1 VLAVRLPR
9 FLQFKGYDVKD
20 FKEYLSEGR
29 IEVHLEVKDGRDRRC
44 NRCKTELS
52 GYSGQHRMKI
62 EGLPLMGHRLFI
74 YFWRM
79 KGFCQ
84 TCKKH
89 RSERVHF
96 LSELSPHYTKD
107 YAWGLGRFC
116 EIAPVSRVAELNNQ
130 SGMTVWR
137 LDFARMKAMLS
148 KYKIPKVRRI
158 SVDEVYAQNKK
169 QFGKTR
175 DDQFFTVITDLE
187 TRRVIWVTDSRR
199 KEALDR
205 FFQVIG
211 KEACRDIRV
220 VACDQHDAYAAS
232 VRDYCPDATLVWDR
246 FHIMQQFE
254 IAINETRKELHGQL
268 YRDDGAK
275 HLSRGK
281 YRYIFLKKADR
292 RTKSENNHMQEVI
305 AANREFSALEIIKE
319 RMMSFFDERDE
330 WSAEK
335 IFREVGTWIYDMN
348 FYSLKKWYDNLSKGW
363 DTLKNY
369 FRYRVTS
376 AVSEGHNNVIKMLKR
391 RAFGYRNMEYFKL
404 KILQVCGYL
413 NSKYINSLESLVFE
427 TKQI

>member
-1 VLAVRLPR
+1 VKLPR
-9 FLQFKGYDVKD
+9 FLQFKGYVVKD
-20 FKEYLSEGR
+20 FKEFLSEGR
-29 IEVHLEVKDGRDRRC
+29 IEVHLEVKSDRERRC
-44 NRCKTELS
+44 TRCKSELS

-62 EGLPLMGHRLFI
+62 EGLPIMGHRLFI
-74 YFWRM
+74 YFWRV

-84 TCKKH
+84 TCKKN

-107 YAWGLGRFC
+107 YAWWLGRFC
-116 EIAPVSRVAELNNQ
+116 EIAPVSRVADLNNQ
-130 SGMTVWR
+130 SGMTMWR

-169 QFGKTR
+169 QFGQSR
-175 DDQFFTVITDLE
+175 DDQFFTVITDLD

-205 FFQVIG
+205 FFLVIG
-211 KEACRDIRV
+211 KEACRDISV

-232 VRDYCPDATLVWDR
+232 VRDYCPNATLVWDR
-246 FHIMQQFE
+246 FHIMQVFE
-254 IAINETRKELHGQL
+254 EALNETRKELHQQL
-268 YRDDGAK
+268 YRDSDAK
-275 HLSRGK
+275 HLSAGR
-281 YRYIFLKKADR
+281 YRYIFLKKAER
-292 RTKSENNHMQEVI
+292 RSKAETAHMSEVLQDNQ
-305 AANREFSALEIIKE
+305 AFAALEIIKE
-319 RMMSFFDERDE
+319 RMFTFFDQRDE
-330 WSAEK
+330 WTAEK
-335 IFREVGTWIYDMN
+335 IFNEVGTWIHDMN
-348 FYSLKKWYDNLSKGW
+348 FYSLKKWHTNLQKSW

-413 NSKYINSLESLVFE
+413 NSKYINSLESLTFE
-427 TKQI
+427 G